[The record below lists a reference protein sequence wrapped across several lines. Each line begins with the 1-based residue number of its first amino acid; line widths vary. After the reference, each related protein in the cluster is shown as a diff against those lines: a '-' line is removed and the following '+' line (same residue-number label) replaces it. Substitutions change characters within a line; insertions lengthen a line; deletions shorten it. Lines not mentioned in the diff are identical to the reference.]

1 MRLFVGSEMPLG
13 IGHVLW
19 IQACVESISREGI
32 QLSGGKRGDC
42 KESRRGGEKVVKGV

>member
-19 IQACVESISREGI
+19 IQACVESISRKGI
-32 QLSGGKRGDC
+32 RLSGGKRRGC
-42 KESRRGGEKVVKGV
+42 KQNRKGSEEVEKGF